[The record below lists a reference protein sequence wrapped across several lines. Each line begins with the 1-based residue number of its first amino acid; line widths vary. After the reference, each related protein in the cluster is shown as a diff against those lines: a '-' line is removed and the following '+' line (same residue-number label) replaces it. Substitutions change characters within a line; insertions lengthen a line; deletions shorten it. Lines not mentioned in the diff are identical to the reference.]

1 MEALSMLTGGG
12 QAFGAGS
19 CGFPMA
25 PGAVSSSSIV
35 QESQGYSAPQDAAG
49 DGQWGYS
56 APCDNGQW
64 GCSAP
69 QDPPDDGSWDMVR
82 IPNTSVGWL
91 KGRQGA
97 MMRDIENRSGCQVD
111 IDQATKHMGYST
123 ARMRGGYLQK
133 KTACGFVIAEVMK
146 VLEQSGEQPE
156 PGFPGHKWEFRVD
169 TQYVGW
175 VKGPQGKVVQDIQL
189 KSSTRI
195 DVDQNTRELGYAT
208 VKVFGTHEGVRIARA
223 LIATTLA
230 KITPE
235 LATKLVSDF
244 PGGYE
249 AAQQIARQVALAS
262 VNAQNA
268 QVPAMPQMTDTVDQT
283 AAMASLM
290 AGQQQQLSDMIGAGS
305 FGQQMDASL
314 LNGFNVAAQ
323 AAFMQQQTPMQNNFG
338 CGFSSIPDAN
348 ATYPCFSA
356 LPDPNAM
363 NTTLPDPSTMNMS
376 MQHMGDAFGQM
387 HAAQPA
393 TSVVHTQPTA
403 DPGAQFPT
411 SQPQMPPPSL
421 PPTQPA
427 MQQPDDVATPVPQQT
442 QSAAAAMQLVNSL
455 QQLANAVSQAASQN
469 R

>member
-1 MEALSMLTGGG
+1 MLTGGG
-12 QAFGAGS
+12 QAFGAGG
-19 CGFPMA
+19 CGSPVV
-25 PGAVSSSSIV
+25 PGAASSSAIV
-35 QESQGYSAPQDAAG
+35 PESQGYSAPG
-49 DGQWGYS
+49 DPATGQWGYS
-56 APCDNGQW
+56 SPG
-64 GCSAP
+64 
-69 QDPPDDGSWDMVR
+69 DPPDDGSWDMVR

-97 MMRDIENRSGCQVD
+97 MMRDIEARSGCQVD

-123 ARMRGGYLQK
+123 ARMRGRYLQK

-156 PGFPGHKWEFRVD
+156 PGFPGHKWDFRVD
-169 TQYVGW
+169 SQYVGW
-175 VKGPQGKVVQDIQL
+175 VKGPQGKVVQDIQV

-235 LATKLVSDF
+235 LATEVVSDF
-244 PGGYE
+244 PGGYD
-249 AAQQIARQVALAS
+249 AAQQIARQAALAS
-262 VNAQNA
+262 INAQNP
-268 QVPAMPQMTDTVDQT
+268 QVPETPQMTNTMDQT

-290 AGQQQQLSDMIGAGS
+290 AGQQQQLTDMMGAGG

-314 LNGFNVAAQ
+314 LNGFNAAAQ
-323 AAFMQQQTPMQNNFG
+323 AAFMPQQPLMQNNFG
-338 CGFSSIPDAN
+338 CGFSPVPDPN
-348 ATYPCFSA
+348 ATTPCFST

-363 NTTLPDPSTMNMS
+363 NTG
-376 MQHMGDAFGQM
+376 MQSMGDAFGQM
-387 HAAQPA
+387 PVAQPA
-393 TSVVHTQPTA
+393 TSVMHVQPPA
-403 DPGAQFPT
+403 DLGAQFPA

-421 PPTQPA
+421 PLTQPA
-427 MQQPDDVATPVPQQT
+427 MQQSDHVVAPVPQQQT
-442 QSAAAAMQLVNSL
+442 QTAAAAMQLVNSL